1 MNYSKKTIIL
11 KFFLTF
17 VASMT
22 VGIVLI
28 WSNFLDLVFGRDV
41 VPGTGVI
48 YLLFV
53 VSLLFALVLS
63 LFYVISEKKKITKEK
78 RLKDFKKE

>member
-1 MNYSKKTIIL
+1 MRKWNLIMNYSKKIIIL

-22 VGIVLI
+22 VGVVLI
-28 WSNFLDLVFGRDV
+28 WSNFLDVVFGRDV
-41 VPGTGVI
+41 VPGTEVI

-53 VSLLFALVLS
+53 VSLLFTLVLS
-63 LFYVISEKKKITKEK
+63 FFCPRKKNG
-78 RLKDFKKE
+78 RD

>member
-1 MNYSKKTIIL
+1 MNYSKKIIIL
-11 KFFLTF
+11 KFILTF

-22 VGIVLI
+22 GGLVLI
-28 WSNFLDLVFGRDV
+28 WLNPLEAIFGRDV

-63 LFYVISEKKKITKEK
+63 LFYIISEKKKITKEK
-78 RLKDFKKE
+78 RLNEFKKE

>member
-1 MNYSKKTIIL
+1 MTYSKKIIIL
-11 KFFLTF
+11 KFILTF
-17 VASMT
+17 VVSVT
-22 VGIVLI
+22 VGLVLI
-28 WSNFLDLVFGRDV
+28 WSKSYQLVFGRDV
-41 VPGTGVI
+41 VAGIGVF

-78 RLKDFKKE
+78 QVNTN